1 LLCMTIKNKLDCHTI
16 GDQIFNFLVTEL
28 NNQNILVT
36 NFQLVN
42 VGIFRYAQ
50 KILGTTQKF

>member
-1 LLCMTIKNKLDCHTI
+1 MI
-16 GDQIFNFLVTEL
+16 GDQIFNFLVTKL

-42 VGIFRYAQ
+42 VWIFRYAQ
-50 KILGTTQKF
+50 KILRTTQKF